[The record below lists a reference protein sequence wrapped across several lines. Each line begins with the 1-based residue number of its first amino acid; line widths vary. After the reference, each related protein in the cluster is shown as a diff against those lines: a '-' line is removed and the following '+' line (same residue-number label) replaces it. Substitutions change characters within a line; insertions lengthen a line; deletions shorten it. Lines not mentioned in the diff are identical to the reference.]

1 MILSDE
7 ELERVLLQR
16 NIDPRPLKLKEDE
29 QRKAEEM
36 IVNQLRLIDYPRCV
50 FDKKCVFIAERMG
63 SQLEWKMWLMCP
75 FVFLLFR
82 WLWLLEEME
91 LFLLPHLSYLIPL
104 LLLESILILLG
115 NNISIILIR
124 LRILIPSRTFLIPWN
139 SISSLPLMVS
149 QWLRPLLI
157 VNERSQK
164 REEKGDC
171 LWSKFSAKWELLNS
185 FFNVRRRF
193 ENQNS

>member
-63 SQLEWKMWLMCP
+63 SQLEWKM
-75 FVFLLFR
+75 
-82 WLWLLEEME
+82 
-91 LFLLPHLSYLIPL
+91 
-104 LLLESILILLG
+104 
-115 NNISIILIR
+115 
-124 LRILIPSRTFLIPWN
+124 
-139 SISSLPLMVS
+139 
-149 QWLRPLLI
+149 
-157 VNERSQK
+157 
-164 REEKGDC
+164 
-171 LWSKFSAKWELLNS
+171 
-185 FFNVRRRF
+185 
-193 ENQNS
+193 